1 MKKKTP
7 DSDAESTTRSLSNH
21 SGTSVQR
28 LDRDVPAPF
37 STLIDEQSSEK
48 MRTNMVILLSLLQ
61 GLTENVMSG
70 DLIALSCYRAADIC
84 ADLGVSQADF
94 DEAINKF
101 LSAAESN
108 RSRNP
113 MHSMF

>member
-1 MKKKTP
+1 MTKKTP
-7 DSDAESTTRSLSNH
+7 DSDAESTTRSLSSH

-28 LDRDVPAPF
+28 LDRDVSAPF

-84 ADLGVSQADF
+84 ADLGISQTEF
-94 DEAINKF
+94 DETIQKF
-101 LSAAESN
+101 TAAAKAN